1 MDGFSA
7 SQWTDEEF
15 VARYLRIADIQI
27 MERQTVKALLG
38 SFHDRFL
45 REKGSIAALDLGC
58 GCGPYAQ
65 VLLERDP
72 GMRVTCLDASED
84 MLTAA
89 RGLLADYE
97 KVRFVRSTFEKMV
110 ESGPDEE
117 YDLIVSSLAI
127 HHLPRDGK
135 ASLNAWV
142 LKALRPGGWFINI
155 DTMLPPAGLEGWYI
169 QLWKEWAER
178 QADAQGVEINVDEI
192 IYGHHQVPA
201 HHALLDTMPVQ
212 LKMLERAG
220 FVEVDCIHKH
230 GIFAMLCGQRP
241 E

>member
-45 REKGSIAALDLGC
+45 KGRGTITALDLGC

-72 GMRVTCLDASED
+72 GMQVTCLDASED

-89 RGLLADYE
+89 RGLLSDYGG
-97 KVRFVRSTFEKMV
+97 VCFVRSTFEKMV
-110 ESGPDEE
+110 ESEPETR

-135 ASLNAWV
+135 ARLNSWV
-142 LKALRPGGWFINI
+142 LRSLRPGGWFINI
-155 DTMLPPAGLEGWYI
+155 DTMLPPGGLEEWYI
-169 QLWKEWAER
+169 QLWKEWAVR
-178 QADAQGVEINVDEI
+178 QAALQEVEINADEI

-212 LKMLERAG
+212 LKMLEQAG
-220 FVEVDCIHKH
+220 FQEVDCIHKH

-241 E
+241 I

>member
-38 SFHDRFL
+38 SFYDRFL
-45 REKGSIAALDLGC
+45 RGKGCVEALDLGC

-72 GMRVTCLDASED
+72 EMRVTCLDASED

-97 KVRFVRSTFEKMV
+97 KVRFVRTTFEKMV
-110 ESGPDEE
+110 ESGPEE
-117 YDLIVSSLAI
+117 QYDLIVSSLAI

-135 ASLNAWV
+135 AMLNSWV

-155 DTMLPPAGLEGWYI
+155 DTMLPPAGLEEWYI

-178 QADAQGVEINVDEI
+178 QAASQGVEINVDEI

-201 HHALLDTMPVQ
+201 HHALLDAMPVQ
-212 LKMLERAG
+212 LRMLEQAG
-220 FVEVDCIHKH
+220 FKDVDCIHKH

-241 E
+241 L